1 MEDRKKTKEQLVN
14 ELAEMRRRIAELEQS
29 EAGRKGA
36 EEALHESESR
46 FRALTENSI
55 ASIFVIQGEKYIY
68 INSAFTRMTGYV
80 FEDLA
85 SMNFWDLIHP
95 DMRDLV
101 RSRGMARQKKVDVPP
116 RYELR
121 FITKSGRE
129 GIGDFGATYVEF
141 RGKPAILGSVFDIT
155 EHKRVQEALQ
165 KSEERYRSIVEN
177 AIEGIFQSTPNG
189 RYVSANPSLARMYG
203 YSSPQ
208 ELIDSIADIETE
220 QYVNSLDRITLKTLY
235 EKYGYV
241 ERFETQLY
249 RKDKSRI
256 WISMNAR
263 VVRNADG
270 SVLFY
275 EGTAED
281 ITDRKKAEEEKR
293 NLQSQLLQA
302 QKMEAIGTLAGGIAH
317 DFNNILTALIGY
329 GNLLQMGI
337 EKDNPLRVYVD
348 QIIASSEKAA
358 NLIHS
363 LLVFSRK
370 QVMELKPY
378 KVRTIITGIEK
389 LLKRL
394 LTEDIE
400 LKVVLSDKKST
411 IMADITQM
419 DQVLMNLATNARDA
433 MPGGGRLTIEAAEIE
448 LDNAFINTHGYGQPG
463 AYVLISVSDT
473 GTGMDEATKERIFDP
488 FFTTKEVGKG
498 TGLGLST
505 VYGIIKQ
512 HNGYIEVQSEP
523 GQGTTFRIY
532 FPVVNAKE
540 QTKESA
546 LFTARGGA
554 ETVLVAEDNLAVRSL
569 TREILTMSGY
579 TVIEAVDGEDAVQK
593 FMEHSDAIAIVILD
607 VVMPKKNG
615 KEVYEEI
622 GKLRPGIKVI
632 FTSGYTGD
640 VVLDKGIRDD
650 MFDFIKKP
658 LLPDELLLKVR
669 TVLDR

>member
-1 MEDRKKTKEQLVN
+1 MEDRKKTKEQLVD
-14 ELAEMRRRIAELEQS
+14 ELAEMRRRIAGLERS
-29 EAGRKGA
+29 ETKLKQA
-36 EEALHESESR
+36 ERALSESDSR
-46 FRALTENSI
+46 FRALAENSI
-55 ASIFVIQGEKYIY
+55 ASIFIIQGEKYVY
-68 INSAFTRMTGYV
+68 INPAFTRMTGYDL
-80 FEDLA
+80 EDLS

-95 DMRDLV
+95 DMRDMV
-101 RSRGMARQKKVDVPP
+101 RSRGMARQKKEDVPP
-116 RYELR
+116 RYELK
-121 FITKSGRE
+121 FITRSGRE
-129 GIGDFGATYVEF
+129 SVGDFGATYTEF
-141 RGKPAILGSVFDIT
+141 NGKPAILASVFDIT
-155 EHKRVQEALQ
+155 EHKRIEEALQ

-177 AIEGIFQSTPNG
+177 AIEGIFQTTPDG
-189 RYVSANPSLARMYG
+189 RYVSANPALARMYG
-203 YSSPQ
+203 YDSPR
-208 ELIDSIADIETE
+208 ELIDSIANIETD
-220 QYVNSLDRITLKTLY
+220 QYVNPLDRITMKMLY

-241 ERFETQLY
+241 EKYETQLY

-263 VVRNADG
+263 AVRNADG
-270 SVLFY
+270 AVLFY

-281 ITDRKKAEEEKR
+281 ITSRKKAEEEKR
-293 NLQSQLLQA
+293 SLQSQLLQA
-302 QKMEAIGTLAGGIAH
+302 QKMEAIGTLAGGVAH

-329 GNLLQMGI
+329 GNLLQMNI

-358 NLIHS
+358 NLIQS
-363 LLVFSRK
+363 LLAFSRK
-370 QVMELKPY
+370 QVIELRPY

-400 LKVVLSDKKST
+400 LKVTLSDKKST

-433 MPGGGRLTIEAAEIE
+433 MPGGGRLTIGATEVE
-448 LDNAFINTHGYGQPG
+448 LDEAFIAAHGYGQPG
-463 AYVLISVSDT
+463 TYALISVSDT
-473 GTGMDEATKERIFDP
+473 GTGMDEATKERIFNP

-512 HNGYIEVQSEP
+512 HNGYIEVESEP
-523 GQGTTFRIY
+523 GRGTTFRIY
-532 FPVVNAKE
+532 FPVVHAKE
-540 QTKESA
+540 QTKES
-546 LFTARGGA
+546 LLLTTRGGT
-554 ETVLVAEDNLAVRSL
+554 ETILVAEDNLAVRNL
-569 TREILTMSGY
+569 TREVLTMSGY
-579 TVIEAVDGEDAVQK
+579 KVIEAVDGEDAVQK
-593 FMEHSDAIAIVILD
+593 FIEHGDAIAAMILD

-622 GKLRPGIKVI
+622 GKIRPGIKVI

-640 VVLDKGIRDD
+640 IVLDKGIRDD
-650 MFDFIKKP
+650 IVDFIKKP

-669 TVLDR
+669 EVLDR

>member
-1 MEDRKKTKEQLVN
+1 MEDRKKTKEQLVD
-14 ELAEMRRRIAELEQS
+14 ELAEMRRRIAGLERS
-29 EAGRKGA
+29 ETKLKQA
-36 EEALHESESR
+36 ERALSESDSR
-46 FRALTENSI
+46 FRALAENSI
-55 ASIFVIQGEKYIY
+55 ASIFIIQGEKYVY
-68 INSAFTRMTGYV
+68 INPAFTRMTGYDL
-80 FEDLA
+80 EDLS

-95 DMRDLV
+95 DMRDLE
-101 RSRGMARQKKVDVPP
+101 RSRGMARQKKEDVPP
-116 RYELR
+116 RYELK
-121 FITKSGRE
+121 FITRSGRE
-129 GIGDFGATYVEF
+129 SVGDFGATYTEF
-141 RGKPAILGSVFDIT
+141 NGKPAILASVFDIT
-155 EHKRVQEALQ
+155 EHKRIEEALQ

-177 AIEGIFQSTPNG
+177 AIEGIFQTTPDG
-189 RYVSANPSLARMYG
+189 RYVSANPALARMYG
-203 YSSPQ
+203 YDSPR
-208 ELIDSIADIETE
+208 ELIDSIANIETD
-220 QYVNSLDRITLKTLY
+220 QYVNPLDRITMKMLY

-241 ERFETQLY
+241 EKYETQLY

-263 VVRNADG
+263 AVRNADG
-270 SVLFY
+270 AVLFY

-281 ITDRKKAEEEKR
+281 ITSRKKAEEEKR
-293 NLQSQLLQA
+293 SLQSQLLQA
-302 QKMEAIGTLAGGIAH
+302 QKMEAIGTLAGGVAH

-329 GNLLQMGI
+329 GNLLQMNI

-358 NLIHS
+358 NLIQS
-363 LLVFSRK
+363 LLAFSRK
-370 QVMELKPY
+370 QVIELRPY

-400 LKVVLSDKKST
+400 LKVTLSDKKST

-433 MPGGGRLTIEAAEIE
+433 MPGGGRLTIEATEVE
-448 LDNAFINTHGYGQPG
+448 LDEAFIAAHGYGQPG
-463 AYVLISVSDT
+463 TYALISVSDT
-473 GTGMDEATKERIFDP
+473 GTGMDEATKERIFNP

-512 HNGYIEVQSEP
+512 HNGYIEVESEP
-523 GQGTTFRIY
+523 GRGTTFRIY
-532 FPVVNAKE
+532 FPVVHAKE
-540 QTKESA
+540 QTKES
-546 LFTARGGA
+546 LLLTTRGGT
-554 ETVLVAEDNLAVRSL
+554 ETILVAEDNLAVRNL
-569 TREILTMSGY
+569 TREVLTMSGY
-579 TVIEAVDGEDAVQK
+579 KVIEAVDGEDAVQK
-593 FMEHSDAIAIVILD
+593 FIEHGDAIAAMILD

-622 GKLRPGIKVI
+622 GKIRPGIKVI

-640 VVLDKGIRDD
+640 IVLDKGIRDD
-650 MFDFIKKP
+650 IVDFIKKP

-669 TVLDR
+669 EVLDR

>member
-1 MEDRKKTKEQLVN
+1 MEDRKKTKEQLVD
-14 ELAEMRRRIAELEQS
+14 ELAEMRRRIAGLERS
-29 EAGRKGA
+29 ETKLKQA
-36 EEALHESESR
+36 ERALSESDSR
-46 FRALTENSI
+46 FRALAENSI
-55 ASIFVIQGEKYIY
+55 ASIFIIQGEKYVY
-68 INSAFTRMTGYV
+68 INPAFTRMTGYDL
-80 FEDLA
+80 EDLS

-101 RSRGMARQKKVDVPP
+101 RSRGMARQKKEDVPP
-116 RYELR
+116 RYELK
-121 FITKSGRE
+121 FIAKSGRE
-129 GIGDFGATYVEF
+129 SVGDFGATYTEF
-141 RGKPAILGSVFDIT
+141 NGKPAILASVFDIT
-155 EHKRVQEALQ
+155 EHKRIEEALQ

-177 AIEGIFQSTPNG
+177 AIEGIFQTTPDG
-189 RYVSANPSLARMYG
+189 RYVSANPALARMYG
-203 YSSPQ
+203 YDSPR
-208 ELIDSIADIETE
+208 ELIDSIANIETD
-220 QYVNSLDRITLKTLY
+220 QYVNPLDRITMKMLY

-241 ERFETQLY
+241 EKYETQLY

-256 WISMNAR
+256 WVSMNAR
-263 VVRNADG
+263 VVQDADG
-270 SVLFY
+270 AVLFY

-281 ITDRKKAEEEKR
+281 ITSRKKAEEEKR
-293 NLQSQLLQA
+293 SLQSQLLQA
-302 QKMEAIGTLAGGIAH
+302 QKMEAIGTLAGGVAH

-329 GNLLQMGI
+329 GNLLQMNI

-358 NLIHS
+358 NLIQS
-363 LLVFSRK
+363 LLAFSRK
-370 QVMELKPY
+370 QVIELRPY

-400 LKVVLSDKKST
+400 LKVTLSDKKST

-433 MPGGGRLTIEAAEIE
+433 MPGGGRLIIEATEVE
-448 LDNAFINTHGYGQPG
+448 LDEAFIAAHGYGQPG
-463 AYVLISVSDT
+463 THALISVSDT
-473 GTGMDEATKERIFDP
+473 GTGMDEATQERIFNP

-512 HNGYIEVQSEP
+512 HNGYIEVESEP
-523 GQGTTFRIY
+523 GRGTTFRIY
-532 FPVVNAKE
+532 FPVVHAKE
-540 QTKESA
+540 QTKES
-546 LFTARGGA
+546 LPLTTRGGT
-554 ETVLVAEDNLAVRSL
+554 ETILVAEDNLAVRNL
-569 TREILTMSGY
+569 IREILTMSGY
-579 TVIEAVDGEDAVQK
+579 EVIEAVDGEDAVQK
-593 FMEHSDAIAIVILD
+593 FIEHGDAIAAMILD

-622 GKLRPGIKVI
+622 GKIRPGIKVI

-640 VVLDKGIRDD
+640 IVLDKGIRDD
-650 MFDFIKKP
+650 IVDFIKKP

-669 TVLDR
+669 EVLDR

>member
-14 ELAEMRRRIAELEQS
+14 ELAEMRRRIAGLERS
-29 EAGRKGA
+29 ETKIKQA
-36 EEALHESESR
+36 EKALSDSNSR
-46 FRALTENSI
+46 FRALAENSI
-55 ASIFVIQGEKYIY
+55 ASIFIIQGEKYVY
-68 INSAFTRMTGYV
+68 INPAFTRMTGYDL
-80 FEDLA
+80 EDLS

-95 DMRDLV
+95 DMRELV
-101 RSRGMARQKKVDVPP
+101 RSRGMARQKKEDVPP
-116 RYELR
+116 RYELK
-121 FITKSGRE
+121 FITKSGKE
-129 GIGDFGATYVEF
+129 GVGDFGATYTEF
-141 RGKPAILGSVFDIT
+141 NGKPAILASVFDIT
-155 EHKRVQEALQ
+155 EHKRIEEALQ

-177 AIEGIFQSTPNG
+177 AIEGIFQTTPDG
-189 RYVSANPSLARMYG
+189 RYISANPALARMYG
-203 YSSPQ
+203 YDSPR
-208 ELIDSIADIETE
+208 ELIDSIADIEID
-220 QYVNSLDRITLKTLY
+220 QYVNPLDRIMMKTLY

-241 ERFETQLY
+241 EKYETQLY

-263 VVRNADG
+263 AVRDADG
-270 SVLFY
+270 VVLFY

-281 ITDRKKAEEEKR
+281 ITSRKKAEEEKR
-293 NLQSQLLQA
+293 SLQSQLLQA
-302 QKMEAIGTLAGGIAH
+302 QKMEAIGTLAGGVAH

-329 GNLLQMGI
+329 GNLLQMNI

-358 NLIHS
+358 NLIQS
-363 LLVFSRK
+363 LLAFSRK
-370 QVMELKPY
+370 QVIELRPY

-400 LKVVLSDKKST
+400 LKVMLSDKRST

-419 DQVLMNLATNARDA
+419 DQVLMNLAANARDA
-433 MPGGGRLTIEAAEIE
+433 MPGGGRLTIEATEVE
-448 LDNAFINTHGYGQPG
+448 LDDAFITAHGYGHLG
-463 AYVLISVSDT
+463 AHALISVSDT
-473 GTGMDEATKERIFDP
+473 GTGMDEATKERIFNP

-512 HNGYIEVQSEP
+512 HNGYIEVESEP

-540 QTKESA
+540 QTKESS
-546 LFTARGGA
+546 LLTTRGGT
-554 ETVLVAEDNLAVRSL
+554 ETILVAEDNVAVRNL
-569 TREILTMSGY
+569 LREILTMSGY
-579 TVIEAVDGEDAVQK
+579 EVIEAVDGEDAVKK
-593 FMEHSDAIAIVILD
+593 FIEHSDAIAAMIID

-615 KEVYEEI
+615 REVYEEI
-622 GKLRPGIKVI
+622 GKIRPGIKVI

-640 VVLDKGIRDD
+640 IVLDKGIRDD
-650 MFDFIKKP
+650 IVDFIKKP

-669 TVLDR
+669 EVLDR

>member
-1 MEDRKKTKEQLVN
+1 
-14 ELAEMRRRIAELEQS
+14 
-29 EAGRKGA
+29 
-36 EEALHESESR
+36 
-46 FRALTENSI
+46 
-55 ASIFVIQGEKYIY
+55 
-68 INSAFTRMTGYV
+68 
-80 FEDLA
+80 
-85 SMNFWDLIHP
+85 
-95 DMRDLV
+95 
-101 RSRGMARQKKVDVPP
+101 
-116 RYELR
+116 
-121 FITKSGRE
+121 
-129 GIGDFGATYVEF
+129 
-141 RGKPAILGSVFDIT
+141 
-155 EHKRVQEALQ
+155 
-165 KSEERYRSIVEN
+165 
-177 AIEGIFQSTPNG
+177 
-189 RYVSANPSLARMYG
+189 
-203 YSSPQ
+203 
-208 ELIDSIADIETE
+208 
-220 QYVNSLDRITLKTLY
+220 
-235 EKYGYV
+235 
-241 ERFETQLY
+241 
-249 RKDKSRI
+249 
-256 WISMNAR
+256 
-263 VVRNADG
+263 
-270 SVLFY
+270 
-275 EGTAED
+275 
-281 ITDRKKAEEEKR
+281 
-293 NLQSQLLQA
+293 
-302 QKMEAIGTLAGGIAH
+302 
-317 DFNNILTALIGY
+317 
-329 GNLLQMGI
+329 
-337 EKDNPLRVYVD
+337 
-348 QIIASSEKAA
+348 
-358 NLIHS
+358 
-363 LLVFSRK
+363 
-370 QVMELKPY
+370 
-378 KVRTIITGIEK
+378 
-389 LLKRL
+389 
-394 LTEDIE
+394 
-400 LKVVLSDKKST
+400 
-411 IMADITQM
+411 M

-523 GQGTTFRIY
+523 GQGTTFGIY